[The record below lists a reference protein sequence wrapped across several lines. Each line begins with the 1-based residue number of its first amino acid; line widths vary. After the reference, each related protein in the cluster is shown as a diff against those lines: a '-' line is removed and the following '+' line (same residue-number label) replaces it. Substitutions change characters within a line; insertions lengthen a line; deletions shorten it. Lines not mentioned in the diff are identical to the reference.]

1 MIKLRQFGELLAK
14 QAAAKTAIYVSP
26 QDTNVEVLANLT
38 DRGIL
43 TAEAARLFHGLR
55 KAGNAAVHQH
65 TGTQREA
72 LHQLRMARSLALWF
86 QRFLGKDPRFKAGP
100 FVPPPDPQEA
110 ERELLEELERL
121 RQQLTDQQHEISGLP
136 KHRQTPSERSGK
148 TVISWCIGTQMDCL
162 PIFTQHGT
170 RTSQA

>member
-1 MIKLRQFGELLAK
+1 MDQQRHKSPNFGFLASHDNLLVYCAAQAERYVFDDPVTALIKLRQFGELLAK

-100 FVPPPDPQEA
+100 FVPPPPRD
-110 ERELLEELERL
+110 
-121 RQQLTDQQHEISGLP
+121 
-136 KHRQTPSERSGK
+136 
-148 TVISWCIGTQMDCL
+148 
-162 PIFTQHGT
+162 
-170 RTSQA
+170 